1 MPLDD
6 PAPTAE
12 GDFRRTPFPHLLVY
26 MADRRLSGVL
36 FLQEPQGLEHVV
48 RFEWGAPVR
57 VMPGDGFAL
66 FGEMLVEAGIVR
78 EEVVRGALATKGL
91 LGDVLILTG
100 HAEADELESVAS
112 EQLLRRMVRLFAL
125 PPDTRYR
132 YFEQHD
138 ALTSPTPGCRVDVL
152 KLLLEGLRAHPRSGL
167 SLSKLMERLGET
179 PLRMHP
185 DALLERFGWSDEE
198 TPVIQAI
205 LADRPTLVDL
215 LATEAAE
222 SNVVRCVVYTLLITR
237 QIDVG
242 QRTMPLGHEETPP
255 VVAVGRV
262 ALASAV
268 HRLGAAAPDP
278 AGDGERAA
286 VMPRTLRRRK
296 SRPEPL
302 PNVPI
307 VAGDGEEEPVSDVI
321 EICPPPGAVSGEH
334 AGIDPGASSGERE
347 VRSFEVEDPTT
358 GEHPV
363 GHAASHEE
371 IEQEPVSD
379 VKELAGPASVRK
391 RDASGGSRGS

>member
-1 MPLDD
+1 MYYRNSLSDYDTYHDACQPVRETVPNWASARRKHRSTGRAVFLAALECVTVKRMPLDD

-205 LADRPTLVDL
+205 LADRPD
-215 LATEAAE
+215 
-222 SNVVRCVVYTLLITR
+222 
-237 QIDVG
+237 
-242 QRTMPLGHEETPP
+242 
-255 VVAVGRV
+255 
-262 ALASAV
+262 
-268 HRLGAAAPDP
+268 
-278 AGDGERAA
+278 
-286 VMPRTLRRRK
+286 RK
-296 SRPEPL
+296 SG
-302 PNVPI
+302 V
-307 VAGDGEEEPVSDVI
+307 
-321 EICPPPGAVSGEH
+321 
-334 AGIDPGASSGERE
+334 
-347 VRSFEVEDPTT
+347 
-358 GEHPV
+358 
-363 GHAASHEE
+363 
-371 IEQEPVSD
+371 
-379 VKELAGPASVRK
+379 
-391 RDASGGSRGS
+391 